1 MLERAV
7 AALRGVCDEIVV
19 VLPPEG
25 GPGPPAGVR
34 VARDA
39 APGEGPLAGLH
50 AGLAVATRELA
61 VVAGGDMPDMQI
73 AVLDAML
80 RELQGSGSDAVA
92 LLDDGR
98 VRPLPAV
105 VRVAAARDAA
115 GTLLGGG
122 RRRLRELLD
131 ALAVRSIDE
140 TTWRALDPAG
150 TTLLDVDVQADLAP

>member
-7 AALRGVCDEIVV
+7 VALREVCDEVVV

-25 GPGPPAGVR
+25 GPRLPAGIR

-61 VVAGGDMPDMQI
+61 VVAGGDMPDMRT
-73 AVLDAML
+73 AVLDVML
-80 RELQGSGSDAVA
+80 RELRDAGSDAVA
-92 LLDDGR
+92 LLDGGR
-98 VRPLPAV
+98 VRPLPCA
-105 VRVAAARDAA
+105 VRVGAASDAA
-115 GTLLGGG
+115 GALLGAG

-131 ALAVRSIDE
+131 ALTVRAIDE
-140 TTWRALDPAG
+140 ATWRVLDPAG